1 MEQERNTEPNTE
13 NIWKWG
19 IDNSICMV
27 DIKRLTDKLATSE
40 LISII
45 TEELQLTKIN
55 IIESAV
61 DVIEQGFER
70 FSINE
75 NIDTANQI

>member
-1 MEQERNTEPNTE
+1 
-13 NIWKWG
+13 
-19 IDNSICMV
+19 MV